1 MTEGRSTAFLQC
13 FFFIC
18 TFTGMPDHPYT
29 IVNNEKE
36 LQFEIALEGEKAYLS
51 YRFYKKDIAFMH
63 TTVPKALEGRGIAS
77 ALAREAFRYAAAR
90 HKKVMVYCPF
100 VAGFVKNHPEYRQ
113 QLDPEYHGHG

>member
-1 MTEGRSTAFLQC
+1 
-13 FFFIC
+13 
-18 TFTGMPDHPYT
+18 MPDHPYT

-36 LQFEIALEGEKAYLS
+36 MQFEIALEGEKAYLS

-77 ALAREAFRYAAAR
+77 ALAREAFGYAAAH

-100 VAGFVKNHPEYRQ
+100 VAKFVKNHPEYRQ
-113 QLDPEYHGHG
+113 QLDPEYHRHG